1 MPAGFMRVIYEE
13 IKDCIFFIDE
23 AQKFYTYTMKNISDI
38 FHHPKFE
45 RIDMRGR
52 VKNLKNV
59 YRTPSNIARCAFEI
73 LQKDSVI
80 NDYYKKSFYLN
91 QDFISDIQCILQ
103 DGSIK
108 VAELDEFA
116 DLKKCLKALPNGET
130 SVVLSNS
137 KVAVSAIKES
147 VLPEGKNVEVL
158 TIQSIK
164 GLEAQNVIIHN
175 FLPFLQTI
183 YKNERA
189 LFYRKIYVL
198 LTRSRENLYISLP
211 KNLDENSPDEINR

>member
-1 MPAGFMRVIYEE
+1 
-13 IKDCIFFIDE
+13 
-23 AQKFYTYTMKNISDI
+23 
-38 FHHPKFE
+38 
-45 RIDMRGR
+45 MRGR

-73 LQKDSVI
+73 LQKDSAI
-80 NDYYKKSFYLN
+80 NDYYKKSFYLS

-116 DLKKCLKALPNGET
+116 ELKKCIKALPNGET

-137 KVAVSAIKES
+137 KVAVNAIKES

-175 FLPFLQTI
+175 FC
-183 YKNERA
+183 R
-189 LFYRKIYVL
+189 FYRP
-198 LTRSRENLYISLP
+198 YIKMKGRFFIGKFTSC
-211 KNLDENSPDEINR
+211 